1 MAGVNFFLL
10 YHNFLVL
17 IASGVKWLLGPV
29 NGQLVPNPL
38 CWLNKSKSIFFLHA
52 TCWRVLLYSKSRPN
66 GSLTCLYLPHL
77 DRLSHCCSRTEI
89 TAGLPS
95 THTQCQVIHIAVVH
109 CLLVRVASRVYLS
122 MAGPQESMWD
132 VGEYM
137 FLTCQ
142 DYMLA
147 DVKGMMG
154 NVRDARKGNREAP
167 GPPSPHLSGS
177 NTHCCAQARVL
188 SC

>member
-1 MAGVNFFLL
+1 
-10 YHNFLVL
+10 
-17 IASGVKWLLGPV
+17 
-29 NGQLVPNPL
+29 
-38 CWLNKSKSIFFLHA
+38 
-52 TCWRVLLYSKSRPN
+52 
-66 GSLTCLYLPHL
+66 
-77 DRLSHCCSRTEI
+77 
-89 TAGLPS
+89 
-95 THTQCQVIHIAVVH
+95 
-109 CLLVRVASRVYLS
+109 

-142 DYMLA
+142 DYTLA

-177 NTHCCAQARVL
+177 NTHCCAQATLGLEFSVADVSTQGGL
-188 SC
+188 VSLNHIN